1 MAKFLDI
8 SLKVNLRPALLA
20 TRLQIKQVEN
30 LPKEAYKYFVAITPI
45 GKPTTWKNPKAASA
59 SYTPGN
65 AKRSTRLVGN
75 KIEAN
80 YAYAFR
86 LDKLPGPGR
95 PRWSKQAPRG
105 MREPTRQF
113 VIMRFNRI
121 FRGK

>member
-8 SLKVNLRPALLA
+8 SLKVNLRPALFA
-20 TRLQIKQVEN
+20 TKKQIADVSA
-30 LPKEAYKYFVAITPI
+30 LPNEAYNYFKKITPI
-45 GKPTTWKNPKAASA
+45 GKPTTWKNPKAAPQG
-59 SYTPGN
+59 YNPGN

-80 YAYAFR
+80 YAYAYR
-86 LDKLPGPGR
+86 LDKMRGPGR

-113 VIMRFNRI
+113 VLMRFNRI
-121 FRGK
+121 FGRK